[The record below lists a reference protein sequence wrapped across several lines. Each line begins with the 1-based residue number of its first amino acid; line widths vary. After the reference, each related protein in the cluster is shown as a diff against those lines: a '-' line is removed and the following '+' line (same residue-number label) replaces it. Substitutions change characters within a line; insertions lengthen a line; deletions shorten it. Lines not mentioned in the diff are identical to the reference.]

1 MKTYKT
7 LNSKTLN
14 AQTTFQRPAQ
24 ALPESVTMDSP
35 AIDVMTDLSKVAALA
50 IDPRASLEQ
59 AEQRMITAGVRLLFV
74 VNQYQH
80 VTGIITSRDLDG
92 DRVMRSLSEAG
103 GRRQDLTVNEIMT
116 PQRQI
121 EVLEMG
127 DVATSRV
134 GDLVATLK
142 HMGRQ
147 HALVVE
153 VDREDRQRIR
163 GVLSTTQ
170 IGKQLGE
177 SIDTADRAGSVAE
190 LAAIT

>member
-1 MKTYKT
+1 M
-7 LNSKTLN
+7 
-14 AQTTFQRPAQ
+14 
-24 ALPESVTMDSP
+24 
-35 AIDVMTDLSKVAALA
+35 DVMTDLTKVAAVA

-74 VNQYQH
+74 INQYQH

-92 DRVMRSLSEAG
+92 DRVMARLSEAG
-103 GRRQDLTVNEIMT
+103 VRRQDLTVREIMT
-116 PQRQI
+116 PQHHV

-142 HMGRQ
+142 GMGRQ

-153 VDREDRQRIR
+153 ADRSGKQSIR

-170 IGKQLGE
+170 ISKQLGE
-177 SIDTADRAGSVAE
+177 SIDTSDRAGSFAG